1 MGKGRRPNRTGRNE
15 GSARYLQLDYQ
26 MLRSPAF
33 ITLTPIARAVLIAVG
48 ATFNGFNNGSIRFSV
63 RDGARWGLRR
73 TATARG
79 IIELIAAGFLRRT
92 VEGAYTTKRRA
103 AEYRITWRASEAGG
117 PPTFDYRTEKTSPA
131 SGTKCPAG
139 GTEMP
144 LEAKRCA

>member
-1 MGKGRRPNRTGRNE
+1 MAKGRRHNQTGRSV
-15 GSARYLQLDYQ
+15 GSRRWLQLDYQ

-33 ITLTPIARAVLIAVG
+33 IALTPIARAVLIAVG
-48 ATFNGFNNGSIRFSV
+48 ATYNGFNNGSIGFGI

-92 VEGAYTTKRRA
+92 QEGAFTTKRKA
-103 AEYRITWRASEAGG
+103 AEYRITWRDSEAGG
-117 PPTFDYRTEKTSPA
+117 PSTNDYRTKNTSPA
-131 SGTKCPAG
+131 GGSKCPAG
-139 GTEMP
+139 GSETL